1 MCVCVCVKQRFLV
14 NIKGNCKGHNGTLFF
29 NPWFCQQAWVPLS
42 PSGSGWW
49 EMWSDCWRWCGSGRA
64 WREHEPILTDAGLL
78 LRLRSA
84 ITQDINTVC
93 WGQAREPRAS
103 GNGKHCAAWCRPQK
117 LWQAATAIAWLWE
130 GDDWIWSMRNILRK
144 TETHAWMRCADM
156 IDICKWTK
164 STMSLQKLSEFNGT
178 CVTFPTYTLV
188 NMRLPL
194 FISNSTIPSL
204 CLPPPRGGNTSAIM
218 QQDLLSTAYLGRKL
232 RWA

>member
-1 MCVCVCVKQRFLV
+1 
-14 NIKGNCKGHNGTLFF
+14 
-29 NPWFCQQAWVPLS
+29 
-42 PSGSGWW
+42 
-49 EMWSDCWRWCGSGRA
+49 MWSDCWRWCSSGLA

-103 GNGKHCAAWCRPQK
+103 GNGKHCAARCRPQK

-156 IDICKWTK
+156 IGICKWTK
-164 STMSLQKLSEFNGT
+164 SAMSHQKLSQFNCT

-188 NMRLPL
+188 NTQLSL

-204 CLPPPRGGNTSAIM
+204 CLPPPQGGVTRLQSCSRIRFQPLTWGGSSAGPKTITP
-218 QQDLLSTAYLGRKL
+218 LSVLNQLALGKQCSVCHCY
-232 RWA
+232 